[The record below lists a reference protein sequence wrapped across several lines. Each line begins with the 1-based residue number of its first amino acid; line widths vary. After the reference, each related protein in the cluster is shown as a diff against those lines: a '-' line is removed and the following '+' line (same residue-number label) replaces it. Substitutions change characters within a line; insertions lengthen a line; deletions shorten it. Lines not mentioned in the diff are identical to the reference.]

1 MPKYLIVV
9 EGKADAVFLKEY
21 LSYVFKNNANFKKPS
36 ISDKIEMGKSI
47 SVFDV
52 PIVKVLISG
61 GCTNI
66 KKYKTPLLEHRDEGY
81 KVIFIQDADDPSK
94 DYGGITMRMH
104 FLETQKKELGVD
116 FDVFLFPNHKDDG
129 DLETLLISIAK
140 EDKYNPFY
148 RHYGH
153 YVESTGELNERV
165 HCIELLDN
173 KLKVYNYC
181 QVYTGME
188 KAKEENREY
197 EIIYWDLDHY
207 LLEPLLSFLKSIVNL
222 VDNT

>member
-1 MPKYLIVV
+1 MSKYLIVV

-21 LSYVFKNNANFKKPS
+21 LCFVFKNNTKFTKS
-36 ISDKIEMGKSI
+36 FISEKIQIGKSI

-66 KKYKTPLLEHRDEGY
+66 KKYKTSLLEHRDEGY

-94 DYGGITMRMH
+94 DYGGITIRMH

-140 EDKYNPFY
+140 EDKYVPFY
-148 RHYGH
+148 RHYGS
-153 YVESTGELNERV
+153 YVENTGELNEGV
-165 HCIELLDN
+165 HCLELLDN

-188 KAKEENREY
+188 KSKEENRDY
-197 EIIYWDLDHY
+197 NIIYWDLNNN
-207 LLEPLLSFLKSIVNL
+207 LLEPLLLFLKSNIIL
-222 VDNT
+222 ID